1 MSNGSGSGF
10 FALTDDQLK
19 RLLAGE
25 LAYAAFLQ
33 GGGGEQP
40 REANVQAAEVWYE
53 LSQVLQGEA
62 ACGAE
67 QTDKIPTMVGYSSSA
82 QVQATASQLKALP
95 EAEVRKRCEG
105 ALMEATVDQVLEAVR
120 GLTAFYERA
129 AANKD
134 AVLFRVA

>member
-1 MSNGSGSGF
+1 MSNGSGF

-33 GGGGEQP
+33 AGAGEQP
-40 REANVQAAEVWYE
+40 NESNDSLAGVWYE

-67 QTDKIPTMVGYSSSA
+67 QTDKIPSMVGYSFSA
-82 QVQATASQLKALP
+82 QVQATAMKLRKLA
-95 EAEVRKRCEG
+95 EADVRSRCET
-105 ALMEATVDQVLEAVR
+105 ALMEATVDEVIEAVR

-129 AANKD
+129 AARKD

>member
-1 MSNGSGSGF
+1 MSAGGF
-10 FALTDDQLK
+10 YALSDDQLK

-25 LAYAAFLQ
+25 LAHAAFLQ
-33 GGGGEQP
+33 AGGGEQP
-40 REANVQAAEVWYE
+40 RETHADAIAVWYE

-67 QTDKIPTMVGYSSSA
+67 QTDRIPTMVGFSWSQ
-82 QVQATASQLKALP
+82 QVQKTAAQLAGLAD
-95 EAEVRKRCEG
+95 AEVRKRCES
-105 ALMEATVDQVLEAVR
+105 ALMEATPDEVVQAVQ
-120 GLTAFYERA
+120 GLKAFYQRA

>member
-1 MSNGSGSGF
+1 MSTAGGF
-10 FALTDDQLK
+10 YALSDDQLK

-25 LAYAAFLQ
+25 LAYAAFLEK
-33 GGGGEQP
+33 GGGEQP
-40 REANVQAAEVWYE
+40 REIHSDAIGVWYE

-67 QTDKIPTMVGYSSSA
+67 QTDKIPTMVGYSYSA
-82 QVQATASQLKALP
+82 QVQSTAGKLKTLA
-95 EAEVRKRCEG
+95 EAEIRTRCES
-105 ALMEATVDQVLEAVR
+105 ALMEASVDDVVAAVR

-129 AANKD
+129 AAHQD

>member
-1 MSNGSGSGF
+1 MSKGSGF
-10 FALTDDQLK
+10 FALSDDQLK

-25 LAYAAFLQ
+25 LAYAPFLQ
-33 GGGGEQP
+33 AGGGEQP
-40 REANVQAAEVWYE
+40 RESHEQAVQVWYE

-82 QVQATASQLKALP
+82 QVKSTAGKLKAL
-95 EAEVRKRCEG
+95 AESEIRTRCES
-105 ALMEATVDQVLEAVR
+105 ALMEASVDDVVAAVR

-129 AANKD
+129 AAHQD